1 MKRSRRSR
9 ILFDVREAVRKD
21 AASIGDVV
29 NRVASEMI
37 YVVPESSRENWR
49 ETIKEIKRRKGSI
62 IVARTDGKIVGMAY
76 LVRGKFEK
84 DRHVAF
90 LGISILKEFRG
101 VGIGAGLID
110 KLMKWAEKQLGLEK
124 ISLTVFST
132 NSPAI
137 NLYRKFGFHEEG
149 VSRRQYRINGKYVD
163 EVTMSKFLS

>member
-1 MKRSRRSR
+1 MQMKRSRRSR
-9 ILFDVREAVRKD
+9 ILFGVREAVGKD
-21 AASIGDVV
+21 AVSIGDVV
-29 NRVASEMI
+29 NRVASERI

-49 ETIKEIKRRKGSI
+49 EIKGRKGSI

-90 LGISILKEFRG
+90 LGISVLKEFRG

-110 KLMKWAEKQLGLEK
+110 KLMKWAEKQPGLEK

-132 NSPAI
+132 NRPAI
-137 NLYRKFGFHEEG
+137 NLYRKFGFQEEG
-149 VSRRQYRINGKYVD
+149 VSKRQYRINGKYVD